1 MGEGEVES
9 DQEEK
14 ARWKI
19 MALEQSR
26 ETRRQRER
34 AERLEE
40 EMEQQREQMEERV
53 DHQRELM
60 EKRVERLEELLRKEL
75 EGRKTDEGDRRVRQK
90 REE

>member
-1 MGEGEVES
+1 MRGFMGEGEVES

-19 MALEQSR
+19 MALKQSR

-40 EMEQQREQMEERV
+40 GMEQQREQIEQQREQMEE
-53 DHQRELM
+53 
-60 EKRVERLEELLRKEL
+60 LLR
-75 EGRKTDEGDRRVRQK
+75 R
-90 REE
+90 